1 MSLLGRQLT
10 HKTFSLLL
18 QRAAVHQ
25 SHSFTYS
32 TSSSDEENS
41 KGELSIGWRLHT
53 LSGIAFSSQGH
64 QQYALQEVI
73 QRPSIL
79 IPKHT
84 ATGWRTLSKVVLG
97 RAFLGPNSRNI

>member
-25 SHSFTYS
+25 SHPFRYS

-41 KGELSIGWRLHT
+41 KGELSSGWRLHT

-64 QQYALQEVI
+64 QQYAFAGGDSETINFDSKAYRDWVEDAL
-73 QRPSIL
+73 
-79 IPKHT
+79 
-84 ATGWRTLSKVVLG
+84 TGSSW
-97 RAFLGPNSRNI
+97 